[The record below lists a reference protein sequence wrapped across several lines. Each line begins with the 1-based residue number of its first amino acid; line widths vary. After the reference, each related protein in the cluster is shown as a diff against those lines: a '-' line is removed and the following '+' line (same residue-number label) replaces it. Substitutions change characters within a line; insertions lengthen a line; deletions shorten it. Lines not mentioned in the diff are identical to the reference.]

1 MLEDP
6 FNEKIARVLEACW
19 KLGYFPERYKSAK
32 TICLRKPNKGSYSQA
47 KVWRPIALLN
57 TIGKL
62 MEAIAATRLSELAE
76 KENLLPEMQI
86 GFRKGRSTETALFL
100 LTSQVE
106 KIWKEGMVASLLSLD
121 ISGAYDR
128 VLPEVL
134 KRILERK
141 GIPDWFV
148 TWTFSFTTQRYT
160 TLCFDDS
167 ESTPFP
173 IHCDVPQGSPL
184 SPILFLFYMS
194 ELHHTIHIPE
204 KGVSAIGFADDTNL
218 LAFSPSLK
226 SNLLKLRTTHSKCLD
241 WAGRY
246 GMKFAP
252 EKYELL
258 YFSRR
263 RTDDLQLSL
272 RLGEVVLQPKEEVRI
287 LGLHYDSK
295 LL

>member
-1 MLEDP
+1 
-6 FNEKIARVLEACW
+6 
-19 KLGYFPERYKSAK
+19 
-32 TICLRKPNKGSYSQA
+32 
-47 KVWRPIALLN
+47 
-57 TIGKL
+57 

-76 KENLLPEMQI
+76 KENLLPEMQMD
-86 GFRKGRSTETALFL
+86 FRKDRSTETALFL

-167 ESTPFP
+167 ESTSFS
-173 IHCDVPQGSPL
+173 IHCGVPQGSPL

-218 LAFSPSLK
+218 LAFFPSLK

-241 WAGRY
+241 WAGRH

-258 YFSRR
+258 HFSRR
-263 RTDDLQLSL
+263 RTDNLQLSL

-295 LL
+295 LLWKKH

>member
-1 MLEDP
+1 MLRDP

-47 KVWRPIALLN
+47 KAWRPIALLN

-76 KENLLPEMQI
+76 KENLLPEMQM

-148 TWTFSFTTQRYT
+148 TWTFSFTTKRYT

-173 IHCDVPQGSPL
+173 IHCGVP
-184 SPILFLFYMS
+184 
-194 ELHHTIHIPE
+194 
-204 KGVSAIGFADDTNL
+204 
-218 LAFSPSLK
+218 
-226 SNLLKLRTTHSKCLD
+226 
-241 WAGRY
+241 
-246 GMKFAP
+246 
-252 EKYELL
+252 
-258 YFSRR
+258 
-263 RTDDLQLSL
+263 
-272 RLGEVVLQPKEEVRI
+272 
-287 LGLHYDSK
+287 
-295 LL
+295 